1 MALGNRLSE
10 DPTNSLS
17 YQTWIS
23 ELTLYRDSGDKEI
36 MIPRYYVAANG
47 PYTGAKYNWNDST
60 VPQVNLGN
68 REVVFTQGKLIGGG
82 SGLNAMVYDR
92 GRAADYDAWA
102 DLGNPGWNFDSLLPY
117 FRRVGFQTL
126 SEPLGLLW
134 VPTNIQIQAETFTPP
149 SDDQVEEFGIT
160 WNPECHG
167 TDGPVQSSYCRYVY
181 PQHNNFMAAFE
192 SLGVSQPLDQSCG
205 NTLGAYLTT
214 HSIHPTNQSRSFGR
228 TAWYDSSI
236 DRANL
241 HVLTETHVTKLVT
254 AARNDTVVVTGVEF
268 AASRESGK
276 ASVNV
281 VKEAILSA
289 GSLRSPQLLMLSGIG
304 QKAQVEEH
312 RIDSV
317 VDLPGVGANLQDHAI
332 NAMVLSNLEN
342 ETFDSVQG
350 DLYYENRTGRWTDG
364 LPATLAFIPYL
375 DFASNPDVL
384 DSMDASTA
392 STYLANITDPSVRAG
407 YKAQIEHVVANHR
420 DRKTAGQ
427 ELMVLNGGTFLVTIL
442 MHPLSRGTVTL
453 ASADPFDHPVI
464 DPRYL
469 SHPADRQLYADALKY
484 DRKIVATEEFQAM
497 KAVEVAPGGEITDD
511 ASLGAY
517 AAAGLSTVWH
527 PAGTCAMMPIEL
539 GGVVDS
545 HLRVYGVSNLRI
557 VDASIIPMLP
567 AAHVQGTTY
576 AIAEKAADMIKS
588 GI

>member
-1 MALGNRLSE
+1 
-10 DPTNSLS
+10 
-17 YQTWIS
+17 
-23 ELTLYRDSGDKEI
+23 
-36 MIPRYYVAANG
+36 MIPRYYVAADG

-68 REVVFTQGKLIGGG
+68 REVAFTQGKLIGGG

-102 DLGNPGWNFDSLLPY
+102 EIGNPDWTFDSLLPY
-117 FRRVGFQTL
+117 FKK
-126 SEPLGLLW
+126 
-134 VPTNIQIQAETFTPP
+134 IQAETFTPP
-149 SDDQVEEFGIT
+149 SDEAAKEFGIT

-181 PQHNNFMAAFE
+181 PQHNNFMAALQ
-192 SLGVSQPLDQSCG
+192 SLGVPRPLDQSCG
-205 NTLGAYLTT
+205 DTLGAYITT
-214 HSIHPTNQSRSFGR
+214 HSVHPTNQSRSFGR

-236 DRANL
+236 DRTNL
-241 HVLTETHVTKLVT
+241 HVLTETQVTKLVT
-254 AARNDTVVVTGVEF
+254 ESRNGTVTVTGVEF
-268 AASRESGK
+268 ATSRGSEK

-281 VKEAILSA
+281 VKEAISSS

-304 QKAQVEEH
+304 QKAQVEGH
-312 RIDSV
+312 GIDSV
-317 VDLPGVGANLQDHAI
+317 VDLPGVGTNLQDHAI
-332 NAMVLSNLEN
+332 NAFVLSNLQN
-342 ETFDSVQG
+342 KTFDSLQG

-364 LPATLAFIPYL
+364 LPASLAFIPYL

-392 STYLANITDPSVRAG
+392 STYLANNTDATVRAG
-407 YKAQIEHVVANHR
+407 YKAQVEHVVANHR

-427 ELMVLNGGTFLVTIL
+427 ELMVLNGGTLLVTIL

-484 DRKIVATEEFQAM
+484 DRKIIATDAFQALE
-497 KAVEVAPGGEITDD
+497 AAEVAPGAEVADD

-527 PAGTCAMMPIEL
+527 PAGTCPMMPLEL

-545 HLRVYGVSNLRI
+545 HLRVYGVSNLRV
-557 VDASIIPMLP
+557 VDASIMPMLP
-567 AAHVQGTTY
+567 AAHVQGTAY
-576 AIAEKAADMIKS
+576 AIAEKVGTLFAFVNDQYSIS
-588 GI
+588 R

>member
-1 MALGNRLSE
+1 
-10 DPTNSLS
+10 
-17 YQTWIS
+17 
-23 ELTLYRDSGDKEI
+23 
-36 MIPRYYVAANG
+36 MIPRYYVAADG

-68 REVVFTQGKLIGGG
+68 REVAFTQGKLIGGG

-102 DLGNPGWNFDSLLPY
+102 EIGNPDWTFDSLLPY
-117 FRRVGFQTL
+117 FKK
-126 SEPLGLLW
+126 
-134 VPTNIQIQAETFTPP
+134 IQAETFTPP
-149 SDDQVEEFGIT
+149 SDEAAKEFGIT

-181 PQHNNFMAAFE
+181 PQHNNFMAALQ
-192 SLGVSQPLDQSCG
+192 SL
-205 NTLGAYLTT
+205 
-214 HSIHPTNQSRSFGR
+214 
-228 TAWYDSSI
+228 
-236 DRANL
+236 
-241 HVLTETHVTKLVT
+241 
-254 AARNDTVVVTGVEF
+254 VTGVEF
-268 AASRESGK
+268 ATSRGSEK

-281 VKEAILSA
+281 VKEAISSS

-304 QKAQVEEH
+304 QKAQVEGH
-312 RIDSV
+312 GIDSV
-317 VDLPGVGANLQDHAI
+317 VDLPGVGTNLQDHAI
-332 NAMVLSNLEN
+332 NAFVLSNLQN
-342 ETFDSVQG
+342 KTFDSLQG

-364 LPATLAFIPYL
+364 LPASLAFIPYL

-392 STYLANITDPSVRAG
+392 STYLANNTDATVRAG
-407 YKAQIEHVVANHR
+407 YKAQVEHVVANHR

-427 ELMVLNGGTFLVTIL
+427 ELMVLNGGTLLVTIL

-484 DRKIVATEEFQAM
+484 DRKIIATDAFQALE
-497 KAVEVAPGGEITDD
+497 AAEVAPGAEVADD

-527 PAGTCAMMPIEL
+527 PAGTCPMMPL
-539 GGVVDS
+539 SLVVW
-545 HLRVYGVSNLRI
+545 
-557 VDASIIPMLP
+557 
-567 AAHVQGTTY
+567 
-576 AIAEKAADMIKS
+576 
-588 GI
+588 